1 MSKKIEAIVF
11 DLDGTLINT
20 IPDVIHA
27 LNHTLVSFGQ
37 SKIQAHEIFSLIG
50 NGAPHLINNAFKKYD
65 RVLAE
70 DELNS
75 ALAIYLNYYATH
87 PIVDTTIYPI
97 VVTTLKQFKNDGIN
111 LGICTNKPGFITRLV
126 LEKLNLMDIFSAVS
140 CGDEV
145 SQPKPHAQHLL
156 ELLKSMDAKA
166 SLSVYIGDSEVD
178 RLTAVNADIAFIG
191 VTYGYELN
199 AESSNNMI
207 NHFHELP
214 AALRLL
220 TTQESTL

>member
-1 MSKKIEAIVF
+1 
-11 DLDGTLINT
+11 
-20 IPDVIHA
+20 
-27 LNHTLVSFGQ
+27 
-37 SKIQAHEIFSLIG
+37 
-50 NGAPHLINNAFKKYD
+50 
-65 RVLAE
+65 
-70 DELNS
+70 
-75 ALAIYLNYYATH
+75 
-87 PIVDTTIYPI
+87 
-97 VVTTLKQFKNDGIN
+97 
-111 LGICTNKPGFITRLV
+111 
-126 LEKLNLMDIFSAVS
+126 MDIFSAVS